1 MGLKIKLFVSLIFS
15 LLFVIYGNGQNMIY
29 YYGSNHKPA
38 NSSEKAKFIK
48 KLYKKTRKKTVI
60 ETFARLDGDLKLAKK
75 EKIRSNQ
82 NGYQIIKVT
91 TNTIY
96 PDKIHRKF
104 SINAQGDFD
113 FQEYADG
120 KLARTGTTSRMLPL
134 HLKDTIK
141 EYFRNGQKKA
151 VSYYEN
157 NSLISNQTWLKDG
170 TKYVENLF
178 YSVDEIPEYQLGP
191 ENFQTF
197 VMKSLESANVD
208 LTQYNGIVTLGW
220 VIKENGELLGAHML
234 AGQYAGLG
242 KLLSE
247 IIEKLPGKWE
257 PAQLDGQKVNFFM
270 KFPVNF
276 DNNSHLQVFDGVEY
290 SNGFLMWY

>member
-1 MGLKIKLFVSLIFS
+1 MRLQIKIIFILAFS
-15 LLFVIYGNGQNMIY
+15 WMLVFHVNGQDMVY
-29 YYGSNHKPA
+29 YYGSNHKPV
-38 NSSEKAKFIK
+38 NSIENARFIK
-48 KLYKKTRKKTVI
+48 KLYRKTRKKTI
-60 ETFARLDGDLKLAKK
+60 IDTYTRLDNDWKLAKK

-82 NGYQIIKVT
+82 NGYQVIKVT

-104 SINAQGDFD
+104 SINANGDFD
-113 FQEYADG
+113 FQEYADD
-120 KLARTGTTSRMLPL
+120 KLVRTGTTSRMLPL
-134 HLKDTIK
+134 HLKDTIT

-170 TKYVENLF
+170 TRYVEDLF
-178 YSVDEIPEYQLGP
+178 YSVDEIPEYTLGP
-191 ENFQTF
+191 QNFQTF
-197 VMKSLESANVD
+197 VMKSLHAENVD
-208 LTQYNGIVTLGW
+208 LSQYSGIITLGW

-242 KLLSE
+242 ELLSD
-247 IIEKLPGKWE
+247 IIEDLPGNWQ
-257 PAQLDGQKVNFFM
+257 PARLDGQKVNYFM

-276 DNNSHLQVFDGVEY
+276 DNNAHLQVFDGVEF